1 MAERRMF
8 AKTII
13 DSDAFLDMPAST
25 QVLYFHL
32 SMRADDDGFVNN
44 PRSIMRICGGKDDDM
59 KLLIAKKFVI
69 AFECNVVVIKHWR
82 IHNYIQKDRKQATKY
97 IELLKELRLDENNAY
112 TQSEGRMIAAPQ
124 DDVSEMDTQVRLGKD
139 SIGKDSKGK
148 SKKKPKA
155 DKSADEKALPRQLTD
170 YFCEKYLEKYST
182 KYQFETKDGVLLN
195 SLLKAYDIDF
205 MKDFI
210 DWFFTTEDK
219 FIEQAGRNVGILK
232 ASRDKYIAIRS
243 QQEKDKAELEKAA
256 EIRRKA
262 DKLI

>member
-44 PRSIMRICGGKDDDM
+44 PRTVMRICGGKDDDM

-112 TQSEGRMIAAPQ
+112 TQSEGRMIAGVTE
-124 DDVSEMDTQVRLGKD
+124 DVSKVDTQVRLGKD

-148 SKKKPKA
+148 SKKNKA
-155 DKSADEKALPRQLTD
+155 DKSAAVPRQLTD
-170 YFCEKYLEKYST
+170 YFCEKYLEKYET
-182 KYQFETKDGVLLN
+182 KYQFEAKDGVLLN

-205 MKDFI
+205 MRDFI
-210 DWFFTTEDK
+210 DWFFSTDDK

-232 ASRDKYIAIRS
+232 TSRDKYIAYRS

-262 DKLI
+262 EKLI